1 MKKDTG
7 DRQDL
12 PPDEAQEA
20 EEAVRVLVVDDHA
33 IWRAGVRSLLEGTPF
48 RVVGEAASGREALE
62 QARALQPRLVLLD
75 IRMEHDDGLDALQA
89 LKGEHPQ
96 MIVVL
101 LTTYDDP
108 AYLARAVA
116 GGAAGYLLK
125 GIRRKE
131 LLQALQ
137 AVVRGEMLL
146 GPEDLAR
153 SLRDVRARD
162 AAAAGQ
168 QRTGFSPSTSLSP
181 LSEREQD
188 VLRLLAS
195 GLNNRDIGVRLFV
208 AESTIKTHVEH
219 IFTKLRVSDR
229 VQAAVW
235 AARHGFAPEQLEE

>member
-1 MKKDTG
+1 M
-7 DRQDL
+7 DRETT
-12 PPDEAQEA
+12 EAQTSPA
-20 EEAVRVLVVDDHA
+20 DAPVSVLLVDDHA
-33 IWRAGVRSLLEGTPF
+33 IWRAGVRSLLEGTEF
-48 RVVGEAASGREALE
+48 RVAGEAASGGEALE
-62 QARALQPRLVLLD
+62 QARVLRPRLVLLD
-75 IRMEHDDGLDALQA
+75 IRMEGDDGLDALQA

-131 LLQALQ
+131 LLAALRS
-137 AVVRGEMLL
+137 VVGGEMLL

-153 SLRDVRARD
+153 SLREVRARD
-162 AAAAGQ
+162 AAAAAG
-168 QRTGFSPSTSLSP
+168 QRTEFSPNISLSP

-195 GLNNRDIGVRLFV
+195 GLNSGLNNRDLGARLFV

-235 AARHGFAPEQLEE
+235 AARHGFAPEQREE

>member
-1 MKKDTG
+1 MDHETT
-7 DRQDL
+7 
-12 PPDEAQEA
+12 EAHTSPA
-20 EEAVRVLVVDDHA
+20 DAPVSVLLVDDHA
-33 IWRAGVRSLLEGTPF
+33 IWRAGVHSLLEGTEF
-48 RVVGEAASGREALE
+48 HVVGEAVSGSEALE
-62 QARALQPRLVLLD
+62 QARALRPRLVLLD

-96 MIVVL
+96 MIIVL

-153 SLRDVRARD
+153 SLREVRARD

-168 QRTGFSPSTSLSP
+168 RTGFRPNTSLSP

-195 GLNNRDIGVRLFV
+195 GLNNRDIGARLFV

-235 AARHGFAPEQLEE
+235 AAHHGLAPEELEE